1 MEELRKEELEMT
13 TETIENISL
22 VTLFD
27 DCESGFL
34 AKKDKLITWLLS

>member
-1 MEELRKEELEMT
+1 MEDLRREELEMA
-13 TETIENISL
+13 TEATENISL